1 MTNKQK
7 TVYIVLIT
15 AVLTFVA
22 STVLYF
28 ALGSNIVYFLSN
40 NQTADGIAKL
50 NRIDRLVDKYFYGD
64 IDKKE
69 MQNWAYAG
77 YLAGLDDP
85 YTEYISPDE
94 YDSFTETSTGN
105 YTGIGVEVTKNGEET
120 VISDIFEGTPAEKAG
135 LLPNDIIKKIDGKD
149 MIGKPL
155 SEISST
161 IKEYAGKTFAISI
174 ERDGKMT
181 DVNVVPG
188 EIETVQVS
196 GKMLDGGI
204 SYIRISMFEGHCTEQ
219 LKTALDNAKNL
230 GAKGIIFDVRNNPGG
245 ALDIITTCVDQILD
259 EGIILTVRDKNGKEE
274 VYKAKDKEKIDLPI
288 VILTNA
294 QTASAAEVFTSSLH
308 DNGKAYTVGTK
319 TYGKGV
325 VQTVFDLGDRSI
337 AKITTAKYFTPKNV
351 CIDKIGLEPDKKVEL
366 DEKYKNMSVKY
377 IPDGEDAQ
385 LITAV
390 EVMKEKIK

>member
-7 TVYIVLIT
+7 TVYTVLIT
-15 AVLTFVA
+15 AVLTFIS

-50 NRIDRLVDKYFYGD
+50 NRIDKLVDKYFYGD

-69 MQNWAYAG
+69 MQDWAYAG

-85 YTEYISPDE
+85 YTEYISSGE

-120 VISDIFEGTPAEKAG
+120 VISDIFDGTPAEKAG
-135 LLPNDIIKKIDGKD
+135 FLPNDIIKKIDGKD
-149 MIGKPL
+149 MAGKAL
-155 SEISST
+155 SEVSSA
-161 IKEYAGKTFAISI
+161 IKEYAGKTFAVTV
-174 ERDGKMT
+174 ERGGKMI
-181 DVNVVPG
+181 DINVEPG

-204 SYIRISMFEGHCTEQ
+204 SYIRISMFEGHCAEQ
-219 LKTALDNAKNL
+219 LKTVLDNAKNS

-245 ALDIITTCVDQILD
+245 ALDIITNCVDQILD
-259 EGIILTVRDKNGKEE
+259 EGIILTVRDKNGKEN

-325 VQTVFDLGDRSI
+325 VQTIFDLGDKSI

-366 DEKYKNMSVKY
+366 DEKYKKMSVKY

>member
-15 AVLTFVA
+15 AVLTFIA

-149 MIGKPL
+149 MVGKPL

-219 LKTALDNAKNL
+219 LKTALDNAKNS

-245 ALDIITTCVDQILD
+245 ALDIITNCVDQILD

-366 DEKYKNMSVKY
+366 DEKYKKMSVKY

>member
-15 AVLTFVA
+15 AVLTFIA

-40 NQTADGIAKL
+40 SQTADGIAKL
-50 NRIDRLVDKYFYGD
+50 NRIDKLVDKYFYGD

-69 MQNWAYAG
+69 MQDWAYAG

-149 MIGKPL
+149 MVGKPL

-196 GKMLDGGI
+196 DKMLDGGI

-219 LKTALDNAKNL
+219 LKTALDNAKNS

-245 ALDIITTCVDQILD
+245 ALDIITNCVDQILD

-366 DEKYKNMSVKY
+366 DEKYKKMSVKY

>member
-50 NRIDRLVDKYFYGD
+50 NRIDKLVDKYFYGD

-69 MQNWAYAG
+69 MQDWAYAG

-85 YTEYISPDE
+85 YTEYISSGE

-120 VISDIFEGTPAEKAG
+120 VISDIFDGTPAEKAG
-135 LLPNDIIKKIDGKD
+135 FLPNDIIKKIDGKD
-149 MIGKPL
+149 MAGKAL
-155 SEISST
+155 SEVSSA
-161 IKEYAGKTFAISI
+161 IKEYAGKTFAVTV
-174 ERDGKMT
+174 ERGGKMI
-181 DVNVVPG
+181 DINVEPG

-204 SYIRISMFEGHCTEQ
+204 SYIRISMFEGHCAEQ
-219 LKTALDNAKNL
+219 LKTVLDNAKNS

-245 ALDIITTCVDQILD
+245 ALDIITNCVDQILD
-259 EGIILTVRDKNGKEE
+259 EGIILTVRDKNGKEN

-325 VQTVFDLGDRSI
+325 VQTIFDLGDKSI

-366 DEKYKNMSVKY
+366 DEKYKKMSVKY

>member
-149 MIGKPL
+149 MVGKPL

-219 LKTALDNAKNL
+219 LKTALDNAKNS

-245 ALDIITTCVDQILD
+245 ALDIITNCVDQILD

>member
-69 MQNWAYAG
+69 MQDWAYAG

-135 LLPNDIIKKIDGKD
+135 LLPNDIIKKVDGKD
-149 MIGKPL
+149 MVGKPL

-219 LKTALDNAKNL
+219 LKTALDNAKNS

-245 ALDIITTCVDQILD
+245 ALDIITNCVDQILD

-366 DEKYKNMSVKY
+366 DEKYKKMSVKY

-385 LITAV
+385 LIAAV

>member
-15 AVLTFVA
+15 AVLTFIA

-149 MIGKPL
+149 MVGKPL

-219 LKTALDNAKNL
+219 LKTALDNAKNS

-245 ALDIITTCVDQILD
+245 ALDIITNCVDQILD

>member
-7 TVYIVLIT
+7 TVYTVLIT
-15 AVLTFVA
+15 AVLTFIS

-50 NRIDRLVDKYFYGD
+50 NRIDKLVDKYFYGD

-69 MQNWAYAG
+69 MQDWAYAG

-85 YTEYISPDE
+85 YTEYISSGE

-135 LLPNDIIKKIDGKD
+135 FLPNDIIKKIDGKD
-149 MIGKPL
+149 MTGKAL
-155 SEISST
+155 SEVSSA
-161 IKEYAGKTFAISI
+161 IKEYAGKTFAVTV
-174 ERDGKMT
+174 ERGGKMI
-181 DVNVVPG
+181 DINVEPG

-204 SYIRISMFEGHCTEQ
+204 SYIRISMFEGHCAEQ
-219 LKTALDNAKNL
+219 LKTALDNAKNS

-245 ALDIITTCVDQILD
+245 ALDIITNCVDQILD
-259 EGIILTVRDKNGKEE
+259 EGIILTVRDKNGKEN

-325 VQTVFDLGDRSI
+325 VQTIFDLGDKSI

-366 DEKYKNMSVKY
+366 DEKYKKMSVKY

>member
-7 TVYIVLIT
+7 TVYTVLIT
-15 AVLTFVA
+15 AVLTFIS

-50 NRIDRLVDKYFYGD
+50 NRIDKLVDKYFYGD

-69 MQNWAYAG
+69 MQDWAYAG

-85 YTEYISPDE
+85 YTEYISSGE

-135 LLPNDIIKKIDGKD
+135 FLPNDIIKKIDGKD
-149 MIGKPL
+149 MVGKPL

-219 LKTALDNAKNL
+219 LKTALDNAKNS

-245 ALDIITTCVDQILD
+245 ALDIITNCVDQILD

-366 DEKYKNMSVKY
+366 DEKYKKMSVKY

>member
-69 MQNWAYAG
+69 MQDWAYAG

-149 MIGKPL
+149 MVGKPL

-219 LKTALDNAKNL
+219 LKTALDNAKNS

-245 ALDIITTCVDQILD
+245 ALDIITNCVDQILD

-366 DEKYKNMSVKY
+366 DEKYKKMSVKY

-385 LITAV
+385 LIAAV

>member
-149 MIGKPL
+149 MVGKPL

-204 SYIRISMFEGHCTEQ
+204 SYIRISMFEGRCTEQ
-219 LKTALDNAKNL
+219 LKTALDNAKNS

-245 ALDIITTCVDQILD
+245 ALDIITNCVDQILD

-366 DEKYKNMSVKY
+366 DEKYKKMSVKY

>member
-69 MQNWAYAG
+69 MQDWAYAG

-149 MIGKPL
+149 MVGKPL

-219 LKTALDNAKNL
+219 LKTALDNAKNS

-245 ALDIITTCVDQILD
+245 ALDIITNCVDQILD

-366 DEKYKNMSVKY
+366 DEKYKKMSVKY

>member
-149 MIGKPL
+149 MVGKPL

>member
-15 AVLTFVA
+15 AVLTFIA

-69 MQNWAYAG
+69 MQDWAYAG

-149 MIGKPL
+149 MVGKPL

-219 LKTALDNAKNL
+219 LKTALDNTKNS

-245 ALDIITTCVDQILD
+245 ALDIITNCVDQILD

-366 DEKYKNMSVKY
+366 DEKYKKMSVKY

>member
-7 TVYIVLIT
+7 TVYTVLIT
-15 AVLTFVA
+15 AVLTFIS

-50 NRIDRLVDKYFYGD
+50 NRIDKLV
-64 IDKKE
+64 DKKE
-69 MQNWAYAG
+69 MQDWAYAG

-85 YTEYISPDE
+85 YTEYISSGE

-149 MIGKPL
+149 MVGKPL

-219 LKTALDNAKNL
+219 LKTALDNAKNS

-245 ALDIITTCVDQILD
+245 ALDIITNCVDQILD
-259 EGIILTVRDKNGKEE
+259 EGIILTVRDKNGKEN

-325 VQTVFDLGDRSI
+325 VQTIFDLGDKSI

-366 DEKYKNMSVKY
+366 DEKYKKMSVKY

>member
-149 MIGKPL
+149 MVGKPL

-174 ERDGKMT
+174 ERGGKMT

-219 LKTALDNAKNL
+219 LKTALDNAKNS

-245 ALDIITTCVDQILD
+245 ALDIITNCVDQILD

-366 DEKYKNMSVKY
+366 DEKYKKMSVKY

>member
-15 AVLTFVA
+15 AVLTFIA

-69 MQNWAYAG
+69 MQDWAYAG

-149 MIGKPL
+149 MVGKPL

-219 LKTALDNAKNL
+219 LKTALDNTKNS

-245 ALDIITTCVDQILD
+245 ALDIITNCVDQILD

-366 DEKYKNMSVKY
+366 DEKYKKMSVKY

-390 EVMKEKIK
+390 EVMKEK

>member
-149 MIGKPL
+149 MVGKPL

-181 DVNVVPG
+181 DVNVVPS

-219 LKTALDNAKNL
+219 LKTALDNAKNS

-245 ALDIITTCVDQILD
+245 ALDIITNCVDQILD

-366 DEKYKNMSVKY
+366 DEKYKKMSVKY

>member
-149 MIGKPL
+149 MVGKPL

-219 LKTALDNAKNL
+219 LKTALDNAKNS

-245 ALDIITTCVDQILD
+245 ALDIITNCVDQILD

-366 DEKYKNMSVKY
+366 DEKYKKMSVKY

-385 LITAV
+385 LIAAV

>member
-7 TVYIVLIT
+7 TVYTVLIT
-15 AVLTFVA
+15 AVLTFIA

-50 NRIDRLVDKYFYGD
+50 NRIDKLVDKYFYGD

-69 MQNWAYAG
+69 MQDWAYAG

-85 YTEYISPDE
+85 YTEYISPDG

-149 MIGKPL
+149 MVGKPL

-219 LKTALDNAKNL
+219 LKTALDNAKNS

-245 ALDIITTCVDQILD
+245 ALDIITNCVDQILD

-366 DEKYKNMSVKY
+366 DEKYKKMSVKY

>member
-7 TVYIVLIT
+7 TVYTVLIT
-15 AVLTFVA
+15 AVLTFIS

-50 NRIDRLVDKYFYGD
+50 NRIDKLVDKYFYGD

-69 MQNWAYAG
+69 MQDWAYAG

-85 YTEYISPDE
+85 YTEYISSGE

-120 VISDIFEGTPAEKAG
+120 VISDIFDGTPAEKAG
-135 LLPNDIIKKIDGKD
+135 FLPNDIIKKIDGKD
-149 MIGKPL
+149 MAGKAL
-155 SEISST
+155 SEVSSA
-161 IKEYAGKTFAISI
+161 IKEYAGKTFAVTV
-174 ERDGKMT
+174 ERGGKMI
-181 DVNVVPG
+181 DINVEPG

-204 SYIRISMFEGHCTEQ
+204 SYIRISMFEGHCAEQ
-219 LKTALDNAKNL
+219 LKTALDNAKNS
-230 GAKGIIFDVRNNPGG
+230 GANGIIFDVRNNPGG
-245 ALDIITTCVDQILD
+245 ALDIITNCVDQILD
-259 EGIILTVRDKNGKEE
+259 EGIILTVRDKNGKEN

-325 VQTVFDLGDRSI
+325 VQTIFDLGDKSI

-366 DEKYKNMSVKY
+366 DEKYKKMSVKY

>member
-366 DEKYKNMSVKY
+366 DEKYKKMSVKY

>member
-149 MIGKPL
+149 MVGKPL

-219 LKTALDNAKNL
+219 LKTALDNAKNS

-245 ALDIITTCVDQILD
+245 ALDIITNCVDQILD

-366 DEKYKNMSVKY
+366 DEKYKKMSVKY

>member
-15 AVLTFVA
+15 AVLTFIA

-69 MQNWAYAG
+69 MQDWAYAG

-149 MIGKPL
+149 MVGKPL

-204 SYIRISMFEGHCTEQ
+204 SYIKISMFEGHCTEQ
-219 LKTALDNAKNL
+219 LKTALDNAKNS

-245 ALDIITTCVDQILD
+245 ALDIITNCVDQILD
-259 EGIILTVRDKNGKEE
+259 DGIILTVRDKNGKEE

-366 DEKYKNMSVKY
+366 DEKYKKMSVKY

>member
-1 MTNKQK
+1 M
-7 TVYIVLIT
+7 LIT
-15 AVLTFVA
+15 AVLTFIS

-50 NRIDRLVDKYFYGD
+50 NRIDKLVDKYFYGD

-69 MQNWAYAG
+69 MQDWAYAG

-85 YTEYISPDE
+85 YTEYISSGE

-120 VISDIFEGTPAEKAG
+120 VISDIFDGTPAEKAG
-135 LLPNDIIKKIDGKD
+135 FLPNDIIKKIDGKD
-149 MIGKPL
+149 MAGKAL
-155 SEISST
+155 SEVSSA
-161 IKEYAGKTFAISI
+161 IKEYAGKTFAVTV
-174 ERDGKMT
+174 ERGGKMI
-181 DVNVVPG
+181 DINVEPG

-204 SYIRISMFEGHCTEQ
+204 SYIRISMFEGHCAEQ
-219 LKTALDNAKNL
+219 LKTALDNAKNS

-245 ALDIITTCVDQILD
+245 ALDIITNCVDQILD

-274 VYKAKDKEKIDLPI
+274 VYKAKDNEKIDLPI

-366 DEKYKNMSVKY
+366 DQKYKKMSVKY

-385 LITAV
+385 LNAAV

>member
-7 TVYIVLIT
+7 TVYTVLIT
-15 AVLTFVA
+15 AVLTFIA

-50 NRIDRLVDKYFYGD
+50 NRIDKLVDKYFYGD

-69 MQNWAYAG
+69 MQDWAYAG

-85 YTEYISPDE
+85 YTEYISSGE

-120 VISDIFEGTPAEKAG
+120 VISDIFDGTPAEKAG
-135 LLPNDIIKKIDGKD
+135 FLPNDIIKKIDGKD
-149 MIGKPL
+149 MAGKAL
-155 SEISST
+155 SEVSSA
-161 IKEYAGKTFAISI
+161 IKEYAGKTFAVTV
-174 ERDGKMT
+174 ERGGKMI
-181 DVNVVPG
+181 DINVEPG

-204 SYIRISMFEGHCTEQ
+204 SYIRISMFEGHCAEQ
-219 LKTALDNAKNL
+219 LKTALDNAKNS

-245 ALDIITTCVDQILD
+245 ALDIITNCVDQILD
-259 EGIILTVRDKNGKEE
+259 EGIILTVRDKNGKEN

-325 VQTVFDLGDRSI
+325 VQTIFDLGDKSI

-366 DEKYKNMSVKY
+366 NEKYKKMSVKY

>member
-1 MTNKQK
+1 MTQATSSSQK
-7 TVYIVLIT
+7 VLVFDFGAQYGQLIARRVRDLNVYSEIVPCDITADEVREMAPSAIILSGGPASVNAEDAPRVDPAIYELGVPVLGFCYGHQIT
-15 AVLTFVA
+15 AVTLGGSVFHPEVGEYGA
-22 STVLYF
+22 AELHVNGG
-28 ALGSNIVYFLSN
+28 AL
-40 NQTADGIAKL
+40 
-50 NRIDRLVDKYFYGD
+50 
-64 IDKKE
+64 
-69 MQNWAYAG
+69 
-77 YLAGLDDP
+77 
-85 YTEYISPDE
+85 
-94 YDSFTETSTGN
+94 
-105 YTGIGVEVTKNGEET
+105 
-120 VISDIFEGTPAEKAG
+120 FEGTPAEKAG

-149 MIGKPL
+149 MVGKPL

-219 LKTALDNAKNL
+219 LKTALDNAKNS

-245 ALDIITTCVDQILD
+245 ALDIITNCVDQILD
-259 EGIILTVRDKNGKEE
+259 EGIILTVRDKNGKEN

-325 VQTVFDLGDRSI
+325 VQTIFDLGDKSI

-366 DEKYKNMSVKY
+366 DEKYKKMSVKY

>member
-69 MQNWAYAG
+69 MQDWAYAG

-94 YDSFTETSTGN
+94 YNSFTETSTGN

-149 MIGKPL
+149 MVGKPL

-219 LKTALDNAKNL
+219 LKTALDNAKNS

-245 ALDIITTCVDQILD
+245 ALDIITNCVDQILD

-366 DEKYKNMSVKY
+366 DEKYKKMSVKY

>member
-7 TVYIVLIT
+7 TVYTVLIT
-15 AVLTFVA
+15 AVLTFIS

-50 NRIDRLVDKYFYGD
+50 NRIDKLVDKYFYGD

-69 MQNWAYAG
+69 MQDWAYAG

-85 YTEYISPDE
+85 YTEYISSGE

-135 LLPNDIIKKIDGKD
+135 FLPNDIIKKIDGKD
-149 MIGKPL
+149 MVGKPL

-219 LKTALDNAKNL
+219 LKTALDNAKNS
-230 GAKGIIFDVRNNPGG
+230 GAKGIIFDVRNNPSG
-245 ALDIITTCVDQILD
+245 ALDIITNCVDQILD

-366 DEKYKNMSVKY
+366 DEKYKKMSVKY

>member
-1 MTNKQK
+1 
-7 TVYIVLIT
+7 VLIT
-15 AVLTFVA
+15 AVLTFIA

-50 NRIDRLVDKYFYGD
+50 NRIDKLVDKYFYGD

-69 MQNWAYAG
+69 MQDWAYAG

-85 YTEYISPDE
+85 YTEYISSGE

-120 VISDIFEGTPAEKAG
+120 VISDIFDGTPAEKAG
-135 LLPNDIIKKIDGKD
+135 FLPNDIIKKIDGKD
-149 MIGKPL
+149 MVGKPL

-219 LKTALDNAKNL
+219 LKTALDNAKNS

-245 ALDIITTCVDQILD
+245 ALDIITNCVDQILD
-259 EGIILTVRDKNGKEE
+259 EGIILTVRDKNGKEN

-325 VQTVFDLGDRSI
+325 VQTIFDLGDKSI

-351 CIDKIGLEPDKKVEL
+351 CIDKIGLEPDRKVEL
-366 DEKYKNMSVKY
+366 DEKYKKMSVKY
-377 IPDGEDAQ
+377 IPDGEDTQ

>member
-7 TVYIVLIT
+7 TVYTVLIT
-15 AVLTFVA
+15 AVLTFIS

-50 NRIDRLVDKYFYGD
+50 NRIDKLVDKYFYGD

-69 MQNWAYAG
+69 MQDWAYAG

-85 YTEYISPDE
+85 YTEYISSGE

-120 VISDIFEGTPAEKAG
+120 VISDIFDGTPAEKAG
-135 LLPNDIIKKIDGKD
+135 FLPNDIIKKIDGKD
-149 MIGKPL
+149 MAGKAL
-155 SEISST
+155 SEVSSA
-161 IKEYAGKTFAISI
+161 IKEYAGKTFAVTV
-174 ERDGKMT
+174 ERGGKMI
-181 DVNVVPG
+181 DINVEPG

-204 SYIRISMFEGHCTEQ
+204 SYIRISMFEGHCAEQ
-219 LKTALDNAKNL
+219 LKTALDNAKNS

-245 ALDIITTCVDQILD
+245 ALDIITNCVDQILD

-274 VYKAKDKEKIDLPI
+274 VYKAKDNEKIDLPI

-366 DEKYKNMSVKY
+366 DQKYKKMSVKY

-385 LITAV
+385 LNAAV

>member
-7 TVYIVLIT
+7 TAYIVLIT

-69 MQNWAYAG
+69 MQDWAYAG

-149 MIGKPL
+149 MVGKPL

-181 DVNVVPG
+181 DVNVVPS

-219 LKTALDNAKNL
+219 LKTALDNAKNS

-245 ALDIITTCVDQILD
+245 ALDIITNCVDQILD

>member
-149 MIGKPL
+149 MVGKPL

-181 DVNVVPG
+181 DVNVVPS

-219 LKTALDNAKNL
+219 LKTALDNAKNS

-245 ALDIITTCVDQILD
+245 ALDIITNCVDQILN

-366 DEKYKNMSVKY
+366 DEKYKKMSVKY

>member
-7 TVYIVLIT
+7 TAYIVLIT

-40 NQTADGIAKL
+40 NQTAGGIAKL

-149 MIGKPL
+149 MVGKPL

-181 DVNVVPG
+181 DVNVVPS

-219 LKTALDNAKNL
+219 LKTALDNAKNS

-245 ALDIITTCVDQILD
+245 ALDIITNCVDQILD

>member
-15 AVLTFVA
+15 AVLTFIA

-69 MQNWAYAG
+69 MQDWAYAG

-149 MIGKPL
+149 MVGKPL

-219 LKTALDNAKNL
+219 LKTALDNAKNS

-245 ALDIITTCVDQILD
+245 ALDIITNCVDQILD

-366 DEKYKNMSVKY
+366 DEKYKKMSVKY

>member
-15 AVLTFVA
+15 AVLTFIA

-69 MQNWAYAG
+69 MQDWAYAG

-149 MIGKPL
+149 MVGKPL

-219 LKTALDNAKNL
+219 LKTALDNAKNS

-245 ALDIITTCVDQILD
+245 ALDIITNCVDQILD

-325 VQTVFDLGDRSI
+325 VQTIFDLGDKSI

-366 DEKYKNMSVKY
+366 DEKYKKMSVKY
-377 IPDGEDAQ
+377 IPDGEDTQ

>member
-7 TVYIVLIT
+7 TVYTVLIT
-15 AVLTFVA
+15 AVLTFIA

-50 NRIDRLVDKYFYGD
+50 NRIDKLVDKYFYGD

-69 MQNWAYAG
+69 MQDWAYAG

-85 YTEYISPDE
+85 YTEYISSGE

-120 VISDIFEGTPAEKAG
+120 VISDIFDGTPAEKAG
-135 LLPNDIIKKIDGKD
+135 FLPNDIIKKIDGKD
-149 MIGKPL
+149 MAGKAL
-155 SEISST
+155 SEVSSA
-161 IKEYAGKTFAISI
+161 IKEYAGKTFAVTV
-174 ERDGKMT
+174 ERGGKMI
-181 DVNVVPG
+181 DINVEPV

-204 SYIRISMFEGHCTEQ
+204 SYIRISMFEGHCAEQ
-219 LKTALDNAKNL
+219 LKTALDNAKNS

-245 ALDIITTCVDQILD
+245 ALDIITNCVDQILD
-259 EGIILTVRDKNGKEE
+259 EGIILTVRDKNGKEN

-294 QTASAAEVFTSSLH
+294 QTASASEVFTSSLH

-325 VQTVFDLGDRSI
+325 VQTIFDLGDKSI

-385 LITAV
+385 LNAAV